1 VAKAN
6 GLSEAAYRFGSACC
20 VLEPPRGNKNPFI
33 LISPHFRLRLD
44 AMTCLKSRHDVHT
57 LITMRPNTKRRLLM
71 IAALAWALPA
81 KAQPVIPPGLLDYA
95 ASALGGLIDNARQQA
110 IADGVRP
117 IPPSVYRSLLGY
129 FPADLLQRC
138 RFATGSSRALTLPA
152 LAFTYGDATA
162 ITLGDVIL
170 FKADRVAETDLK
182 VWAHEL
188 THVMQY
194 QRWGVDGFAE
204 RYVRDSTSV
213 EQEAID
219 NANRFFTWHNHHAV
233 R

>member
-1 VAKAN
+1 
-6 GLSEAAYRFGSACC
+6 LW
-20 VLEPPRGNKNPFI
+20 
-33 LISPHFRLRLD
+33 
-44 AMTCLKSRHDVHT
+44 LKSSHDVHQ
-57 LITMRPNTKRRLLM
+57 LITMRSISAPARRTVM

-81 KAQPVIPPGLLDYA
+81 KAQPVIPPALLDYA
-95 ASALGGLIDNARQQA
+95 ASALGGLIDSARQQA

-117 IPPSVYRSLLGY
+117 VPPAVYRSLLGY
-129 FPADLLQRC
+129 FPAALLQRC

-152 LAFTYGDATA
+152 LAFSYGDATA

-170 FKADRVAETDLK
+170 FKTERLADTDLK
-182 VWAHEL
+182 TWAHEL

-194 QRWGVDGFAE
+194 QRWGVDGFAD
-204 RYVRDSTSV
+204 RYVRDSAAV

-219 NANRFFTWHNHHAV
+219 NANRFAAWNTDHAT